1 MGGGHAHVAVLRS
14 FGMRP
19 LPGVRITLVTPSPHT
34 AYRHARLHAL
44 SFGFPGGLLYGHGL
58 CHQLTDYTATVLL
71 ALTQPRLIKPC
82 LSYLLC

>member
-34 AYRHARLHAL
+34 AYRYACMHI
-44 SFGFPGGLLYGHGL
+44 SE
-58 CHQLTDYTATVLL
+58 LL
-71 ALTQPRLIKPC
+71 ASQAALLT
-82 LSYLLC
+82 LSAY